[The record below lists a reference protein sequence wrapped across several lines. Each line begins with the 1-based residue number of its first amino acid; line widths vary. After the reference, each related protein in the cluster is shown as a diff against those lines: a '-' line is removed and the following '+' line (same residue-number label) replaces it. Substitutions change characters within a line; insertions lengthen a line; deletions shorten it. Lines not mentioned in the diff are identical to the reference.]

1 MKAFVLTIKDL
12 DESEQAADRCIKSA
26 SKLDCVVEKFYGYSP
41 QDDPLNMLKELN
53 IPLDGFKE
61 KFSYIEKC
69 VAAFLGHRSLWKQAV
84 ALQKNV
90 LVLEH
95 DAEFVSHLPSNIIN
109 STTHDIISF
118 GHPSYGKWNTPSILG
133 AGKLVSKPYFPGA
146 HAYMVTPYGASQA
159 LKKADKEAGPTD
171 TFFNINRFPN
181 LKEFYPWPIVA
192 NDSFTTI
199 QRQEG
204 CLAKH
209 NWKDGVGYAII

>member
-26 SKLDCVVEKFYGYSP
+26 AKLGCTVEKFYGYSP
-41 QDDPLNMLKELN
+41 KDNPLNMLKELN

-133 AGKLVSKPYFPGA
+133 AGKLVSKPYVPGA

-159 LKKADKEAGPTD
+159 LKKADKKAGPTD